1 MKRSVLF
8 CLLALAGLVI
18 ASCAKKGEYQ
28 LRSLKP
34 SEIGLQA
41 ICPVTGNVFTVDRE
55 TKAVDYKGKTYF
67 LCCPDCSVDFQK
79 KLGIIA
85 LPPTGNDKNIAYW
98 TCPMHP
104 QVKQG
109 GPGQCPVC
117 GMDLVPVYNKEGG
130 RISVDAAKGKLL
142 GLKSEAARIMHV
154 TKTIRMPARV
164 AYDQELYLAQQEYL
178 LGYKEYMQKHGSA
191 PDEKALN
198 SQELGSA
205 DETLSSVRFRLKL
218 LGLTDADIKELEKQG
233 APDKSLLFASDKV
246 WLFADVF
253 EGDLQTVK
261 PGSAVTLVSEAYP
274 AHKFVGKVVYLEPA
288 LNPDTRSAKAR
299 VLVENTGGLL
309 KLDMY
314 ATATLKVSLENV
326 LAIPKTGVLDTGV
339 RKVAY
344 IDYGNGEYGPRDIK
358 TGFTG
363 DEYVEV
369 KDGLKAGELVVT
381 NGNFMLDS
389 ESQLKK

>member
-1 MKRSVLF
+1 MK
-8 CLLALAGLVI
+8 
-18 ASCAKKGEYQ
+18 
-28 LRSLKP
+28 
-34 SEIGLQA
+34 A
-41 ICPVTGNVFTVDRE
+41 ICPVTSNVFTVDKE

-67 LCCPDCSVDFQK
+67 LCCPDCSVEFQK
-79 KLGIIA
+79 KLGIVSGKETNMGDMKNM
-85 LPPTGNDKNIAYW
+85 PPSINDKKIAYW

-104 QVKQG
+104 QVKQN
-109 GPGQCPVC
+109 GPGQCPIC

-130 RISVDAAKGKLL
+130 RIAVDISKGKLL
-142 GLKSEAARIMHV
+142 GLKSEAARLMQV
-154 TKTIRMPARV
+154 TKTVRLPARV
-164 AYDQELYLAQQEYL
+164 AYDQDLYLAQQEYL

-198 SQELGSA
+198 AGGLGSA
-205 DETLSSVRFRLKL
+205 EETLSSVRFRLKL
-218 LGLTDADIKELEKQG
+218 LGLSDADINELEKQG

-246 WLFADVF
+246 WMFADVF

-261 PGSAVTLVSEAYP
+261 PGSAVTVISEAYP
-274 AHKFVGKVVYLEPA
+274 SHKFSGKVVYLEPA

-299 VLVENTGGLL
+299 VLVENTGNLL

-314 ATATLKVSLENV
+314 ATATMKASQDNV
-326 LAIPKTGVLDTGV
+326 LAVAKTAVLDTGV

-344 IDYGNGEYGPRDIK
+344 IDYGNGEYAPQDVK
-358 TGFTG
+358 TGFAG
-363 DEYVEV
+363 DDYVEI
-369 KDGLKAGELVVT
+369 KSGLKAGDMVVT